1 MRLNLLIGVAPLL
14 AAMPHSIALAQWQ
27 TLSSGTDAELRGLS
41 AVNASVIWASGT
53 RGHVVRTTD
62 GGRTWRVDTVSGATA
77 LDLRA
82 VHAVDARTAI
92 TASAGEAE
100 RGQARI
106 FRTADGGA
114 TWAQVFSTEQ
124 KGAFLD
130 AIAFWDA
137 RHGIALS
144 DPVDGRFFLLV
155 TDDGGRSWRRVPP
168 DRLPPTL
175 QGEAAFAASG
185 SCLTVFGGSNVWIG
199 TGGGAKARV
208 FRSTDRGRTW
218 SVADTPVHA
227 DSASS
232 GIFSVAFRDAR
243 HGIAVGGDYQKPK
256 GTLPNVALTDD
267 GGRTW
272 RLAKG
277 PLPGGFM
284 SAVSFAGRSRAVA
297 VGLAG
302 TAVSN
307 DGGDSW
313 TMVDTVAYNS
323 VRFVSPTVGF
333 AAGPRGRIA
342 RWLSPRASGDRNERD
357 AGERERN
364 SRRQ

>member
-1 MRLNLLIGVAPLL
+1 MRLHRFIGGSLL
-14 AAMPHSIALAQWQ
+14 AAVPRTIALAQWQ
-27 TLSSGTDAELRGLS
+27 PVVTGTDAELRGLS
-41 AVNASVIWASGT
+41 VVSASVVWASGT
-53 RGHVVRTTD
+53 RGRVARTTD
-62 GGRTWRVDTVSGATA
+62 GGRTWRVDTVAGATS

-82 VHAVDARTAI
+82 VHAMDARTAI

-100 RGQARI
+100 RGQARV
-106 FRTADGGA
+106 FRTSNGGA
-114 TWAQVFSTEQ
+114 SWSQVFSTEQ
-124 KGAFLD
+124 KGVFLD

-137 RHGIALS
+137 RNGIALS
-144 DPVDGRFFLLV
+144 DPVDGRLFLLL
-155 TDDGGRSWRRVPP
+155 TRDGGRSWQRVPP

-175 QGEAAFAASG
+175 EGEAAFAASG
-185 SCLTVFGGSNVWIG
+185 SCLTVFGGSSVWIG

-218 SVADTPVHA
+218 SVAETPVHA
-227 DSASS
+227 GTASS

-243 HGIAVGGDYQKPK
+243 HGVAVGGDYQQPK
-256 GTLPNVALTDD
+256 GAVPNVALSDD
-267 GGRTW
+267 GGRSW

-277 PLPGGFM
+277 SLPGGYM
-284 SAVSFAGRSRAVA
+284 SGVSFAGRSRAVA

-323 VRFVSPTVGF
+323 VRFASPTVGF

-342 RWLSPRASGDRNERD
+342 RWLPPRASADSQQRHG
-357 AGERERN
+357 GQ
-364 SRRQ
+364 RQGNTGRQ

>member
-1 MRLNLLIGVAPLL
+1 MRSHFLIGVSLL
-14 AAMPHSIALAQWQ
+14 AGSPHSIVLAQWQ
-27 TLSSGTDAELRGLS
+27 PLSSGTDAELRGLS
-41 AVNASVIWASGT
+41 AVSGSVIWASGT
-53 RGHVVRTTD
+53 RGRVVRTTD

-92 TASAGEAE
+92 AASAGEAE

-106 FRTADGGA
+106 FRTSDGGA
-114 TWAQVFSTEQ
+114 TWSQVFTTEQ
-124 KGAFLD
+124 KGVFLD

-144 DPVDGRFFLLV
+144 DPLDGRFFLLL
-155 TDDGGRSWRRVPP
+155 TSDGGRSWQRVPA

-175 QGEAAFAASG
+175 DGEAAFAASG
-185 SCLTVFGGSNVWIG
+185 SCLTVFGGTNVWIG
-199 TGGGAKARV
+199 TGGGARARV

-227 DSASS
+227 GNASS

-243 HGIAVGGDYQKPK
+243 HGVAVGGDYQQAR
-256 GTLPNVALTDD
+256 GATPNVAVSDD

-284 SAVSFAGRSRAVA
+284 SGVSFAGRARAVA

-302 TAVSN
+302 TALSN
-307 DGGDSW
+307 DGGESW

-342 RWLSPRASGDRNERD
+342 RWLSKRASGDSDERHG
-357 AGERERN
+357 GERER
-364 SRRQ
+364 